1 MQREEFIDYLMQVHG
16 LKESTARSRAG
27 NCATIEEY
35 EGDLDRRFAED
46 GLSDLLVRM
55 QYSVEDQRSNLP
67 ARHSV
72 PINGNVYNGTAT
84 LKRALKLYISFKRGD
99 TAPSERANTKRCQS
113 SSRKRV
119 SNSNRDWPKWEQP
132 DEGDSLILASM
143 VAKYTKFLAPEI
155 IEAIV
160 RDNEAKE
167 PEWAEGL
174 AERGVD
180 PELYLWGGSPCVF
193 PGVRRH
199 TGSKEINQLRDA
211 SLDNSDI
218 PGALCIDDNDY
229 PKQIWSFVLRGA
241 QFSKKGPDGYRLA
254 HLIDHKEYKN
264 RMSEELVCSFVECPD
279 SIPGLYTC
287 ASNSAYV
294 SGGLL
299 LPTDFNA
306 NVRNLMQRRAVQ
318 LYGSVCNILPEGL
331 SIKECDDP
339 EWELERFDWA
349 PCVGTLENMDTFLGF
364 REARMEKLFR
374 RSLATS

>member
-1 MQREEFIDYLMQVHG
+1 MQREEFIDYLIQVHG
-16 LKESTARSRAG
+16 SEVSTARSRAG

-35 EGDLDRRFAED
+35 EGDLDRQFAED
-46 GLSDLLVRM
+46 GLSDLLERM
-55 QYSVEDQRSNLP
+55 QYSAEDHRSNLP

-99 TAPSERANTKRCQS
+99 AAPSEKASTKRCQS
-113 SSRKRV
+113 PSRNRRSS
-119 SNSNRDWPKWEQP
+119 SNRDWPKWEQP
-132 DEGDSLILASM
+132 DEGDSLVLARM

-160 RDNEAKE
+160 RDNEAKGS
-167 PEWAEGL
+167 EWSEGL

-180 PELYLWGGSPCVF
+180 PELYLWSGSPCVF

-199 TGSKEINQLRDA
+199 AGSKEINQLRDA

-218 PGALCIDDNDY
+218 SDALCIDDNDY
-229 PKQIWSFVLRGA
+229 PKQIWSFVFRGA
-241 QFSKKGPDGYRLA
+241 QFSKKGPEGYRLA

-264 RMSEELVCSFVECPD
+264 RMGEELDCSLVECPD

-306 NVRNLMQRRAVQ
+306 KVRNLMQRRAVQ
-318 LYGSVCNILPEGL
+318 LYESVCSILPEGL
-331 SIKECDDP
+331 NVKECDDP
-339 EWELERFDWA
+339 EWGLERFDWA
-349 PCVGTLENMDTFLGF
+349 PCAGTLEHMEAFLEF
-364 REARMEKLFR
+364 REKRMEKLFR